1 MTRFE
6 KQQAIR
12 FAHCDPAGIVFFPQ
26 VFVLFQGLVEDWFD
40 AGLQIDYAELLG
52 ARRVGLPTVAL
63 NTEFR
68 LPSRHGEVVCLSLG
82 LERIG
87 RRSFTLALEL
97 RGPGGELRV
106 AARQT
111 LVSTDLDTHRA
122 MALPADV
129 LAALQRF
136 NAEAPDA

>member
-1 MTRFE
+1 MNRFE
-6 KQQAIR
+6 KTERIR
-12 FAHCDPAGIVFFPQ
+12 FSHCDPAGIVFFPQ
-26 VFVLFQGLVEDWFD
+26 VFVLFQGLVEDWFNE
-40 AGLQIDYAELLG
+40 GLGIDYADLLG
-52 ARRVGLPTVAL
+52 PRRVGLPTVAL

-68 LPSRHGEVVCLSLG
+68 AVSRQGDAVRLSLG

-87 RRSFTLALEL
+87 RRSFTLTLEL
-97 RGPGGELRV
+97 RGAGGELRV

-122 MALPADV
+122 MELPADV

-136 NAEAPDA
+136 NAEAAHG

>member
-1 MTRFE
+1 MNRFE
-6 KQQAIR
+6 KPERIR
-12 FAHCDPAGIVFFPQ
+12 FSHCDPAGIVFFPQ
-26 VFVLFQGLVEDWFD
+26 VFVLFQGLVEDWFNE
-40 AGLQIDYAELLG
+40 ALHIDYADLLG
-52 ARRVGLPTVAL
+52 PRRVGLPTVAL

-68 LPSRHGEVVCLSLG
+68 AVSRQADAVRLSLG

-97 RGPGGELRV
+97 RGAGGELRV

-122 MALPADV
+122 MELPADV

-136 NAEAPDA
+136 NAEAAHG